1 MFDANFWPISLVGS
15 GQREISNLVTHCQEH
30 NYISQEEKE
39 KSNQRMAAM
48 QKISEIT
55 GDIKKEFVQNL
66 Y

>member
-1 MFDANFWPISLVGS
+1 MFDANFWPINLVGF
-15 GQREISNLVTHCQEH
+15 GQREISNLVTYCQEH

-39 KSNQRMAAM
+39 KSNQRMAVM